1 MRLQRYGFFFV
12 TRYLSVEKT
21 PNLTIFYHFLAFSF
35 AFSCSSVKKCAFP
48 FCIFEIFFSHSSTR
62 QQDFFVTLQRLHMR
76 FRKRLCR
83 HMFFILRFFNL
94 KYNLIKK

>member
-21 PNLTIFYHFLAFSF
+21 LNLTIFYHFLAFSF
-35 AFSCSSVKKCAFP
+35 AFSCSAVKKCAFP

-62 QQDFFVTLQRLHMR
+62 QQDFFCNFATSAHAFSEALVSAHVFL
-76 FRKRLCR
+76 F
-83 HMFFILRFFNL
+83 
-94 KYNLIKK
+94 